1 MTFRIEKKY
10 KLHASKLSEFYT
22 FLNNNSSK
30 ELYPRRLIKSVY
42 FDNNQLSSYH
52 DSIEGVVPR
61 KKIRVRSYPN
71 NSSDFNLE
79 IKINSIEGRY
89 KSTRKQID
97 YLDMIKR
104 GYFDINYGLCRP
116 ILEIEYFRDYF
127 SLLGLRV
134 TLDTSISYQKFKKK
148 KIIPYNELIALE
160 VKSNNLQNLNYLD
173 SLFNWQSIRF
183 SKYCNAIE
191 ELEIA

>member
-10 KLHASKLSEFYT
+10 KLHINKLSEFYE
-22 FLNNNSSK
+22 FLNKHSSK
-30 ELYPRRLIKSVY
+30 ELYPKRLIKSVY
-42 FDNNQLSSYH
+42 FDNNQLSAYH

-61 KKIRVRSYPN
+61 KKIRLRSYPN

-89 KSTRKQID
+89 KSVENQINHSNI
-97 YLDMIKR
+97 IKK

-116 ILEIEYFRDYF
+116 ILEIEYFRNYF

-134 TLDTSISYQKFKKK
+134 TLDTSINYKKFKKK
-148 KIIPYNELIALE
+148 NSLPYNELIALE
-160 VKSNNLQNLNYLD
+160 VKSNNLENLNYVD

-183 SKYCNAIE
+183 SKYCHAIE
-191 ELEIA
+191 ELGIA